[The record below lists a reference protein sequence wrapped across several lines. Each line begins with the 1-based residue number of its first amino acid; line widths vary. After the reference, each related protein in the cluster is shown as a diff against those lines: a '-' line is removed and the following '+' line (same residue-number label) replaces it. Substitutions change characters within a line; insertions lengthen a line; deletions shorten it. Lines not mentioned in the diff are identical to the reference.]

1 MAMRWLIR
9 AVSVL
14 ALLALVCAALLW
26 AFLALP
32 TFNDERRAIVAK
44 VLTQTVGRPIQVN
57 GETKLVIGAPIKVQV
72 GGVVLPSR
80 FLASESLAELSLL
93 RFDLGLTSLLRGRVD
108 PANLVVDGIRID
120 ILRTEDGTTNWRPA
134 RQTAPAPDS
143 PAVPDPALPVD
154 EATPPD
160 AGAEQG
166 LVSFLATRGVALS
179 DIGIRFDD
187 RKSGFLFDFALGDLA
202 LTRLDD
208 GQTLSVSGSGSVNGK
223 PFAISGTYPP
233 GQPTETRASFGPIAL
248 DIDTAPLANTDQ
260 EGFTGRLALDVP
272 DLGAFLDLVGLE
284 HTIDGTA
291 RLETDLAD
299 RNGVLS
305 LSALEGSVQ
314 LETGQRITVRGGIAD
329 LLLGLGAEI
338 AADLRLYPAGAPPRP
353 ARAVKDFRLTDI
365 SLKVDGDLKALQ
377 VRNLLL
383 KTNAFESGLDR
394 LGPVS
399 VGTIRRTPEGRLE
412 MTGFRVLA
420 GPADRPIL
428 DATANIRDLLRLKG
442 FDLAGRFDA
451 PASLVLPGL
460 DDAAVAALGRVE
472 SRFALDDTPG
482 HLSVTSVTARVVGS
496 ALWAFDADIS
506 FGDPVNLDG
515 LSAELALQVPDS
527 KPFLTALGLAPEDI
541 GRLGLQASATSQAG
555 DWDARLGLTTDR
567 SDLTLA
573 AASGKANDRQR
584 IDASLVSETLAIAD
598 IRQGVQAVVDL
609 IETVKKEARRKD
621 IPVQPLVLANGAPDA
636 KAADRPKL
644 QPLVLPRKPAFDLG
658 AFLKDNDVAVRIEL
672 KRISGVEGVTSLASD
687 LVAENGKARLGPIE
701 FRYGGGSF
709 ALGAAMDLANNPD
722 RVSVN
727 GTTSGW
733 DLAEIAEF
741 AGLGI
746 ATAGT
751 LSAGFDLTGNP
762 SSVQEFLAT
771 MTGTAT
777 ASVGRGW
784 IGTSLLE
791 LAGLGI
797 FPWLFSEE
805 LQNRRTELACGKV
818 RIGISPEAITLTEAV
833 VETGRVQ
840 LVARGVVNL
849 EDSTLS
855 LRVEPRRVGAPLSR
869 SAWPFDVFGPLS
881 DPRFKLDIGGS
892 RSRRVDGAD
901 TMPADRIP
909 CKPDIFQLQ

>member
-1 MAMRWLIR
+1 MRWLIR
-9 AVSVL
+9 AVAALS
-14 ALLALVCAALLW
+14 LLAVICAVVLW

-32 TFNDERRAIVAK
+32 AFNDERRAIVAK
-44 VLTQTVGRPIQVN
+44 ALTAAVGRLVEVN
-57 GETKLVIGAPIKVQV
+57 GDTKLVVGATTRVTV
-72 GGVVLPSR
+72 SGVVLPSR
-80 FLASESLAELSLL
+80 FLAGETLAELSRLE
-93 RFDLGLTSLLRGRVD
+93 FDLSLASLLGGRVD
-108 PANLVVDGIRID
+108 PGNLTVDGIRVEM
-120 ILRTEDGTTNWRPA
+120 LRTGDGATNWRPA
-134 RQTAPAPDS
+134 RPTAPTSGDPGVAAASSDNAGGAP
-143 PAVPDPALPVD
+143 
-154 EATPPD
+154 PPGT
-160 AGAEQG
+160 AGEQG
-166 LVSFLATRGVALS
+166 LVSFLASRGVSLS
-179 DIGIRFDD
+179 DIRVRYDD
-187 RKSGFLFDFALGDLA
+187 RQSGFLFDFDLGELV
-202 LTRLDD
+202 LKQLDD
-208 GQTLSVSGSGSVNGK
+208 GATLSVSGSGSVNGK

-233 GQPTETRASFGPIAL
+233 GRPTETRASIGPVAL
-248 DIDTAPLANTDQ
+248 AIDTQPLVGAYQ
-260 EGFTGRLALDVP
+260 AGFTGNLALDVP
-272 DLGAFLDLVGLE
+272 QLEEFLDLVGLE
-284 HTIDGTA
+284 HAIDGTA

-305 LSALEGSVQ
+305 LSALEGSIQ
-314 LETGQRITVRGGIAD
+314 LATGQRITLRGGIED
-329 LLLGLGAEI
+329 LLLGLGADI

-353 ARAVKDFRLTDI
+353 ARAIKDFRLSDV
-365 SLKVDGDLKALQ
+365 SLRLDGDLNALQ

-383 KTNAFESGLDR
+383 RTNAFDSGLDR

-399 VGTIRRTPEGRLE
+399 VGAIRRTGKGLLE
-412 MTGFRVLA
+412 MTGIRVLA

-428 DATANIRDLLRLKG
+428 DATGNIRDLLRLQG
-442 FDLAGRFDA
+442 FDLAGRFNA
-451 PASLVLPGL
+451 PASLFLPGL
-460 DDAAVAALGRVE
+460 DDAAKAGLGRIE
-472 SRFALDDTPG
+472 SRFALDDAPG
-482 HLSVTSVTARVVGS
+482 HLSITSIRAQAVEASVW
-496 ALWAFDADIS
+496 ALDADIS

-515 LSAELALQVPDS
+515 LSAEIALQVPDS
-527 KPFLTALGLAPEDI
+527 KTFLTALDLAPADI
-541 GRLGLQASATSQAG
+541 GRLELQASATSHSG
-555 DWDARLGLTTDR
+555 DWDARIGMTTDR
-567 SDLTLA
+567 SDLTLSA
-573 AASGKANDRQR
+573 GSGTANDRPR
-584 IDASLVSETLAIAD
+584 IDATLVSERLAIAD

-609 IETVKKEARRKD
+609 IETVEKEARRKD
-621 IPVQPLVLANGAPDA
+621 LPLQPLVLPEGARDTA
-636 KAADRPKL
+636 SEDRPKL
-644 QPLVLPRKPAFDLG
+644 QPLVRPGKPAFDLG
-658 AFLKDNDVAVRIEL
+658 AFLKDNDVAARIEL

-849 EDSTLS
+849 EDRTLS
-855 LRVEPRRVGAPLSR
+855 LRVEPRRVGVPLSR